1 MAKTQIADNI
11 NSWIRMQ
18 SNRNRHLLQDET
30 TLLKNNFSVFY
41 KTKQSYYQV
50 IMLLCIYITDL
61 KIYVHTKIHI
71 QILIVVLF
79 MIIKTKSN

>member
-11 NSWIRMQ
+11 IPGPGCKAT
-18 SNRNRHLLQDET
+18 ET
-30 TLLKNNFSVFY
+30 VIYCKMKQLFLKDNFALSY
-41 KTKQSYYQV
+41 ETKQSYYQV

-71 QILIVVLF
+71 HIFIVV
-79 MIIKTKSN
+79 SYS